1 MLFALRRIKM
11 GFPSEKELKK
21 IRKELSNVE
30 GNRVVGDEGTPIERL
45 KFSICQKFVEYHL
58 RTGVTQKELSILLGI
73 DEALVSKLLRNRI
86 ESFTI
91 DRLLRFLEVIYP
103 NYKIELVA

>member
-1 MLFALRRIKM
+1 M

-21 IRKELSNVE
+21 IRKVLEKVE
-30 GNRVVGDEGTPIERL
+30 GSRVVGDEGSPIDKL
-45 KFSICQKFVEYHL
+45 KFKICQKFVVYRRE
-58 RTGVTQKELSILLGI
+58 TGLNQKELSILLGI

-86 ESFTI
+86 ESFTL
-91 DRLLRFLEVIYP
+91 DRLLRFLEIIYP

>member
-1 MLFALRRIKM
+1 M

-21 IRKELSNVE
+21 VRKELANIE
-30 GNRVVGDEGTPIERL
+30 GSRHVGDEGAPIERL
-45 KFSICQKFVEYHL
+45 KFSICQKFVVYHL
-58 RTGVTQKELSILLGI
+58 KTGISQKELSILLGI

-86 ESFTI
+86 ESFTL
-91 DRLLRFLEVIYP
+91 DRLLRFLAIIYP

>member
-1 MLFALRRIKM
+1 M
-11 GFPSEKELKK
+11 GFPSDKEVKSVLKK
-21 IRKELSNVE
+21 LEKVE
-30 GNRVVGDEGTPIERL
+30 GNRVVGEEGTPVERL
-45 KFSICQKFVEYHL
+45 KFSICQKFVQYHL
-58 RTGVTQKELSILLGI
+58 KTGISQKELSILLGI

-91 DRLLRFLEVIYP
+91 DRLLRFLEIIHP

>member
-1 MLFALRRIKM
+1 M
-11 GFPSEKELKK
+11 GFPSDKEIKRVLKK
-21 IRKELSNVE
+21 LEKVE

-45 KFSICQKFVEYHL
+45 KFSICQKFVSYHQTT
-58 RTGVTQKELSILLGI
+58 RITQKELSILLGI

-86 ESFTI
+86 ESFTL
-91 DRLLRFLEVIYP
+91 DRLLRFLEMIHP